1 MSGLGLYPLGEELGP
16 FGGPGLITIL
26 GVIPIGRAAVS
37 IVFDRRPKLDDDGAW
52 NDASDINNYILF
64 AIDPTELTEQGEAVI
79 PKGKFKAT
87 RECAVVAAALDAID
101 PQQVILTLDAP
112 LEKFVDYELTVLYV
126 RGDEGETFA
135 GPTSWSFRALA
146 PGKPEVKKHALSLAL
161 DPYHDIANGFAA
173 LGPDGKPGLS
183 GWQLAS
189 DQNFV
194 HHGGVENARKR
205 IHRRM
210 FSGRGKYLIYGN
222 GYGVDW
228 PYGSLIRPGSLNRL
242 ANAIAQQIRRE
253 PDVIDCTV
261 VARIGSPGMIDIE
274 ARAQILLFGPTV
286 VRQSVAIS

>member
-26 GVIPIGRAAVS
+26 GVIPIGRSEVS
-37 IVFDRRPKLDDDGAW
+37 VVLDRRPKLKDDGAW
-52 NDASDINNYILF
+52 NDASDTNNYLLL
-64 AIDPTELTEQGEAVI
+64 AIDPTQLTEQGEPFI

-87 RECAVVAAALDAID
+87 RECAVVDAYLDPVD

-112 LEKFVDYELTVLYV
+112 LEKFVDYELTVLFI
-126 RGDEGETFA
+126 RGAEGETFA
-135 GPTSWSFRALA
+135 GPTSWTFRALA
-146 PGKPEVKKHALSLAL
+146 PGKQEVKKYALTLAL

-183 GWQLAS
+183 GWQLSS

-228 PYGSLIRPGSLNRL
+228 PYGSLVRPGSLNRL
-242 ANAIAQQIRRE
+242 AAAIAQQIRRE

-261 VARIGSPGMIDIE
+261 TASIRTPGMVDIE
-274 ARAQILLFGPTV
+274 ARAQILLFGSTI
-286 VRQSVAIS
+286 VRQSVAF

>member
-26 GVIPIGRAAVS
+26 GVIPIGRSEIA

-52 NDASDINNYILF
+52 NDASDTGNYLLL
-64 AIDPTELTEQGEAVI
+64 AIDPTELTEQGEPFI

-87 RECAVVAAALDAID
+87 RECAVVEATRYTVDT
-101 PQQVILTLDAP
+101 QQVILTLDAP

-126 RGDEGETFA
+126 RGADGETYA

-146 PGKPEVKKHALSLAL
+146 PGLQEVKKHALTLAL
-161 DPYHDIANGFAA
+161 DPYNDIANGFAA
-173 LGPDGKPGLS
+173 LGPDGKPGLT
-183 GWQLAS
+183 GWQLAD

-194 HHGGVENARKR
+194 HHGGLANARKR

-210 FSGRGKYLIYGN
+210 FSGRGKYQIYGN

-228 PYGSLIRPGSLNRL
+228 PSGSLMRPGSLNRL
-242 ANAIAQQIRRE
+242 AAAIAQQIRRE
-253 PDVIDCTV
+253 PDVIGCSV
-261 VARIGSPGMIDIE
+261 IARVGTPGMVDIE

-286 VRQSVAIS
+286 VRQSVAF